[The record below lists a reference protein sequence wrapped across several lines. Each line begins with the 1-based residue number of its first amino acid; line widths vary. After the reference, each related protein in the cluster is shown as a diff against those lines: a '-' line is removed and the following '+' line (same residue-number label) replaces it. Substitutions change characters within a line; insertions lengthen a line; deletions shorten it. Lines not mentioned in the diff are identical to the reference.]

1 MNYTSLALFCGSSSG
16 NNPHFIEVAK
26 QFGQLCADKSLTL
39 YYGGASIG
47 IMGAAANAA
56 LAHHGK
62 VIGIAPDF
70 FTEGEV
76 LATNLTEMILVKSMS
91 ERKQLMEQKADAFV
105 IFPGAYGTM
114 DELFEII
121 TDCQLGLHHKPVV
134 LFNPEGY
141 YDHLIAQ
148 LERFSQDGFLRTFH
162 KDLLLKAN
170 TLTDLFDKLNHY
182 QNTNN
187 QNWLSKIK
195 KPSTP
200 SQIEEP
206 K

>member
-1 MNYTSLALFCGSSSG
+1 MIYQSIALFCGSSSG
-16 NNPHFIEVAK
+16 NNPHFIKEARE
-26 QFGQLCADKSLTL
+26 FGLTCAEKSITL

-47 IMGAAANAA
+47 IMGAAANAV
-56 LAHHGK
+56 LEHHGK
-62 VIGIAPDF
+62 VIGVAPDF

-76 LATNLTEMILVKSMS
+76 LATNLTKMILVKTMS
-91 ERKQLMEQKADAFV
+91 ERKQLLEQKADAFV

-162 KDLLLKAN
+162 KDLLLTAN
-170 TLTDLFDKLNHY
+170 TLTDLFDKLDHY
-182 QNTNN
+182 QNTND

-195 KPSTP
+195 KSSTTL
-200 SQIEEP
+200 
-206 K
+206 KMD